1 MCVPVKFSDTP
12 PCYSGYW
19 PVIDPDTGTLKHL
32 VSVKSGRMY
41 LCTSIP
47 ENTLPARF
55 FLCDSYDSE
64 WAGASLLTDKPNYFI
79 KSYLFKYWCIFFTH
93 KGRLSICNG
102 EKIYPLYWRRTS
114 MAELEL
120 LDLF

>member
-12 PCYSGYW
+12 PSYSGYW
-19 PVIDPDTGTLKHL
+19 PVIDPGTGTLKLL

-47 ENTLPARF
+47 ENTLPGRF
-55 FLCDSYDSE
+55 FLCYYDDSD
-64 WAGASLLTDKPNYFI
+64 WGGASLFTDKPNYFM
-79 KSYLFKYWCIFFTH
+79 KSHLFTYWCVFMTH

-102 EKIYPLYWRRTS
+102 GDIYPLYWRRTN

-120 LDLF
+120 LELF